1 MDKEQIIEELK
12 KLNLEELKDVVWM
25 SGNSWRDNH
34 ISKYEMEELL
44 NVDLEKEWKY
54 RGTFKTDNVSVLVFP
69 NDDRKTSS
77 TPSNQIIQKYFV
89 NNNVTKKDKIK

>member
-1 MDKEQIIEELK
+1 MKKEQIIEELK

-44 NVDLEKEWKY
+44 NVDLEKEWKHK
-54 RGTFKTDNVSVLVFP
+54 GTFKSDDVCVLVFP
-69 NDDRKTSS
+69 NDDG
-77 TPSNQIIQKYFV
+77 
-89 NNNVTKKDKIK
+89 DWG